1 MGGMEQWKFSLV
13 HQIQHLFKMF
23 TLSWVQITVLVFAG
37 IAMFTGFNQY
47 FKEETWKSYVG
58 TILILLL
65 ILIIAQS

>member
-1 MGGMEQWKFSLV
+1 
-13 HQIQHLFKMF
+13 MF